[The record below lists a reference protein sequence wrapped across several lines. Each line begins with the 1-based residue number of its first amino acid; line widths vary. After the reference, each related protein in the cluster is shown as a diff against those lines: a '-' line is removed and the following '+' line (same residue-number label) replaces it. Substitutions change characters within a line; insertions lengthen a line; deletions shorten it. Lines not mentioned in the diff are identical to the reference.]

1 MHKYRYYLLSIVS
14 LLRHFR
20 PLTRVVRLFT
30 GFGAS
35 GTQLVTL
42 RRWGLSFEVRS
53 AMDVWSVKETFI
65 DRFYE
70 VHGCPVG
77 AGWTIVDIG
86 GGIGD
91 FSIFAA
97 RRDPS
102 NQVYAFEPFPGSFA
116 LLQGNLSRN
125 RITNV
130 RAFQEAV
137 WSNRGS
143 LALDTSAG
151 EPVQFISRE
160 PEGQEVD
167 GKVIVPCASLAEIFE
182 RLGVQRCDLLKID
195 AEGAEHP
202 ILFSAPEATLAKIQ
216 RIVMEYH
223 DAITPHTHADLV
235 EFLQGHGYRVTT
247 VQNVVHPE
255 LGYLY
260 AER

>member
-1 MHKYRYYLLSIVS
+1 MQKYRYYLLSVIS
-14 LLRHFR
+14 LLVHFK
-20 PLTRVVRLFT
+20 PLIGVVRLFV
-30 GFGAS
+30 GLPAR
-35 GTQLVTL
+35 GTQLVAL
-42 RRWGLSFEVRS
+42 RRWGVSFEVRS

-70 VHGCPVG
+70 VHGCPIG
-77 AGWTIVDIG
+77 EGWLIIDIG

-97 RRDPS
+97 RRAPT
-102 NQVYAFEPFPGSFA
+102 NRVYAFEPFPGSFA
-116 LLQGNLSRN
+116 LLQSNLNRN
-125 RITNV
+125 QVANV
-130 RAFQEAV
+130 QAFQEAI

-160 PEGQEVD
+160 AEGQGVD
-167 GKVIVPCASLAEIFE
+167 GKVIVPCASLAEVFE

-195 AEGAEHP
+195 AEGAEYP
-202 ILFSAPEATLAKIQ
+202 ILFS
-216 RIVMEYH
+216 
-223 DAITPHTHADLV
+223 
-235 EFLQGHGYRVTT
+235 VTT
-247 VQNVVHPE
+247 VRNAVHAD